1 VFDWTDAAHPKEIAF
16 FDRGPVDAT
25 KPQGG
30 GSWSA
35 YWYNGNIYS
44 SEIARGLDVFE
55 LTPSGLIS
63 RNEIEAAKLVHLDY
77 FNTQDQ
83 PKLTWAASFTLAR
96 AYVDQLERSNGLS
109 AERLKAV
116 RQSLDRAE
124 KAKNDAR
131 RDALTQLATTL
142 RQDAASST
150 DQAKV
155 QKLAAVVTDL
165 ANAAQGNAAQ

>member
-1 VFDWTDAAHPKEIAF
+1 V
-16 FDRGPVDAT
+16 
-25 KPQGG
+25 
-30 GSWSA
+30 
-35 YWYNGNIYS
+35 
-44 SEIARGLDVFE
+44 
-55 LTPSGLIS
+55 
-63 RNEIEAAKLVHLDY
+63 
-77 FNTQDQ
+77 
-83 PKLTWAASFTLAR
+83 LAR
-96 AYVDQLERSNGLS
+96 AYVDQLERSNGLA